1 MPYVIPKLLFEK
13 IILKQAF
20 NSQKQVHLKKTSA
33 EGGQHEEMKLMMLK
47 LENDIEKMRKKME
60 KMDKEIGKMKRR
72 SKHSKRLLSHLVMC
86 CGHQQHPD

>member
-1 MPYVIPKLLFEK
+1 MHVIPKLLFEK

-47 LENDIEKMRKKME
+47 LENDIEKMRE
-60 KMDKEIGKMKRR
+60 KERAFEEIVV
-72 SKHSKRLLSHLVMC
+72 LSSHAPGC
-86 CGHQQHPD
+86 CGHQQHPGQGGVEECS